1 MAFAPVASA
10 ATAAPF
16 EPYTAFAAELPAGIA
31 TDESAQRQAFFMN
44 WSMVQPQADAPTM
57 FSPPTWVS
65 THLHAG
71 IATDEAS
78 QRAAF
83 LQGLALPP
91 TEQVRR
97 YTFADFLAQSI
108 PRPAMQDAASAFVP
122 ALTVPGVA
130 DRAMLEPLGAA
141 QQAPAAPVAA
151 ATGPTAGDYA
161 REFEVFTR
169 QLGAQPGAPVS
180 MLPNIGIASAD
191 CTRSLAGMALGE
203 TVNFATGSSQIPAGV
218 SLKIDQLAWLMRN
231 CPAARIE
238 IAGHTDSIGGPAA
251 NRRLSERRARRVAE
265 ALVERGIDARRLSA
279 VGYGTARPLAD
290 NGSEAGRAVN
300 RRIEIGV
307 LPPVGS
313 R

>member
-1 MAFAPVASA
+1 MSSS
-10 ATAAPF
+10 APF
-16 EPYTAFAAELPAGIA
+16 VPYAAQAEQLPAGIA
-31 TDESAQRQAFFMN
+31 VDE
-44 WSMVQPQADAPTM
+44 
-57 FSPPTWVS
+57 
-65 THLHAG
+65 
-71 IATDEAS
+71 ES

-97 YTFADFLAQSI
+97 YTFADFVAESI
-108 PRPAMQDAASAFVP
+108 PRPAMQDPASAFVP
-122 ALTVPGVA
+122 ALAVPGMA
-130 DRAMLEPLGAA
+130 DRAMLERLGAA

-151 ATGPTAGDYA
+151 ATGPTAGDSA

-169 QLGAQPGAPVS
+169 QLGAQPGAPVG

-191 CTRSLAGMALGE
+191 CTRSLAGMVLGE
-203 TVNFATGSSQIPAGV
+203 TVNFATGSSQIPAGM

-238 IAGHTDSIGGPAA
+238 IAGHTDNIGGPAA
-251 NRRLSERRARRVAE
+251 NRRLSERRARRVVE

-307 LPPVGS
+307 LSANDS